1 MTDTSTEP
9 TDEVETLIEQLQ
21 GPNGAALRDRLKQSL
36 DALQARLKAQEQRGV
51 SPDQIKLLSAALL
64 AVTSANGTLNAIQV
78 GTENS
83 ASPLTPQPQ
92 KGKRT

>member
-1 MTDTSTEP
+1 MTDTSAQS

-64 AVTSANGTLNAIQV
+64 AVTSAHGTLNAIQV
-78 GTENS
+78 GSQSSE
-83 ASPLTPQPQ
+83 SPLTPQPQ
-92 KGKRT
+92 KGQPT